1 MKRAVRISALLAL
14 TLIGAMM
21 ALAAPVPTTA
31 PEAPAGPPPRVLVIT
46 LKGSVNPGSADFFI
60 TSIERAENENFDAV
74 LIELDT
80 PGGLVESTRDIV
92 QKFLASRV
100 PIIVYVSPAGARA
113 GSAGVMITMAA
124 HVAAMAPG
132 TNIGA
137 AHPVAGGGQEIDET
151 MEKKITNDTAAW
163 IEGIAEQRGRNKEWA
178 IKAVRDSVSV
188 TATDA
193 LKNNVV
199 DVIAKDLAEALASA
213 DGREITLGADEKR
226 TLRLANA
233 QVVRIDPGLKH
244 RFIMR
249 LADPNIA
256 YLLMIVGILGIYAEF
271 SHPGMIFP
279 GTIGVIGFLL
289 FLMSTQILPINV
301 VGVILIVVALALF
314 VAEIK
319 FTSYGALTIGG
330 AIALGL
336 GSLFLFDVPEKVV
349 QTPEFSMRVSWWLIL
364 PATIGFSLIAA
375 MITFVVLKF
384 QVRRP
389 QTGEEASHGKT
400 ALVTAA
406 IGPGGGQ
413 VKYDGV
419 IWTAFADEPIEV
431 GGSVEVLSVSGA
443 NVRVK
448 RAKGSV

>member
-1 MKRAVRISALLAL
+1 MKRTVRMWSFFLLMM
-14 TLIGAMM
+14 IGSVLAI
-21 ALAAPVPTTA
+21 AAPTPQA
-31 PEAPAGPPPRVLVIT
+31 QSPEPGDAQPRVLVIT

-60 TSIERAENENFDAV
+60 TSIERAENEDFDAV
-74 LIELDT
+74 VIELDT

-100 PIIVYVSPAGARA
+100 PIIVYVSPSGARA

-193 LKNNVV
+193 LANNVV
-199 DVIAKDLAEALASA
+199 DVIAKDLAEALAAA
-213 DGREITLGADEKR
+213 DGREVTIGADEKR

-233 QVVRIDPGLKH
+233 QVVRIEPGIKH

-319 FTSYGALTIGG
+319 FTSYGMLTIGG
-330 AIALGL
+330 ALALGL

-349 QTPEFSMRVSWWLIL
+349 ETPEFSMRVSWWLIL

-384 QVRRP
+384 HRRDP
-389 QTGEEASHGKT
+389 QTGEEADRGKV
-400 ALVTAA
+400 ARVLER
-406 IGPGGGQ
+406 IGPDGGQ
-413 VKYDGV
+413 VKFDGV
-419 IWTAFADEPIEV
+419 IWNAISDESIDAGET
-431 GGSVEVLSVSGA
+431 VEVLESSGA
-443 NVRVK
+443 IVRVK
-448 RAKGSV
+448 KTAGSN